1 MSYTHNY
8 TTTEA
13 NAVYRELI
21 HNYGYKPEPIIS
33 RRRGES
39 EKALTLGVE
48 VEAEFSPATYD
59 VRGVASA
66 ARCVADICDG
76 RVYMKRDG
84 SVDRGFEI
92 VSHPATLASHMYD
105 AHWTGI
111 LNKVSKH
118 GMRSHDAKEWGGSCG
133 LHVHVGRAQLGR
145 TQEERDD
152 VIRKITVIVSRH
164 WDAFVKFSRRNRNQL
179 DQWARRPYR
188 VNDAWG
194 DFNSDNAA
202 DCFRVTNDHF
212 DRYWAIN
219 CENAATVEF
228 RLFNGTLKRD
238 TLIATLQ
245 LVHNVCLYAMAKTWE
260 EIQQEDD
267 FLAIATYR
275 RYNELDTYLAAR
287 GLAAAPETRAQN
299 TGRNPRHNGRDGI

>member
-8 TTTEA
+8 TESEA
-13 NAVYRELI
+13 SQVCRELI
-21 HNYGYKPEPIIS
+21 RNYSYKPEPIIS
-33 RRRGES
+33 RRRGEA
-39 EKALTLGVE
+39 ENALTLGVE
-48 VEAEFSPATYD
+48 VEAEFAPGEHTT
-59 VRGVASA
+59 RGIASA

-84 SVDRGFEI
+84 SVYRGFEM

-145 TQEERDD
+145 TSEERDD
-152 VIRKITVIVSRH
+152 AIRKITAIVSRH

-179 DQWARRPYR
+179 DQWARRPYY
-188 VNDAWG
+188 VDGGWGMFDAE
-194 DFNSDNAA
+194 NAEGL
-202 DCFRVTNDHF
+202 FRTTNGHN

-219 CENAATVEF
+219 CENRSTVEF

-238 TLIATLQ
+238 TLIATMQ

-260 EIQQEDD
+260 EIQREDD